1 VNAKGH
7 NFPLRFGLSFI
18 ITFAI
23 LTGAFE
29 AARGSAFER
38 FVVEDILL
46 MPTNRVINFL
56 SPMDHVE
63 LTGRSF
69 VSGAY
74 KMHVIRGCE
83 GIEMFLLLSA
93 AIIAFPA
100 TTARRLWG
108 LAIGFVL
115 AYALSVARLTALVY
129 TLRHAPDAW
138 ESLHGLIL
146 PLAPVIVIA
155 WYFLLW
161 SAASGGQNRAARTAD
176 AA

>member
-1 VNAKGH
+1 MITKANS
-7 NFPLRFGLSFI
+7 FPLRFGLTFI
-18 ITFAI
+18 VAFAI

-29 AARGSAFER
+29 ASRGSAFER
-38 FVVEDILL
+38 FVVEDMLL

-56 SPMDHVE
+56 SPQDHVE
-63 LTGRSF
+63 LKGRSF

-74 KMHVIRGCE
+74 KMRVIRGCE
-83 GIEMFLLLSA
+83 GVEMFLLLSA

-100 TTARRLWG
+100 TMARRLRG

-146 PLAPVIVIA
+146 PLAPVIAIA
-155 WYFLLW
+155 CYFLLW
-161 SAASGGQNRAARTAD
+161 SASSGGQNRAARTAD